1 METGPGQLTG
11 LLCNESI
18 EPSEKLRLLL
28 PIVYRELRAL
38 AQARLNG
45 ERVGHTLSAT
55 ALVHEAYLKFVGH
68 GEVPWRN
75 RAQFLIAA
83 GNAMRQVL
91 VDYARGRGALKRGGN
106 VVCVNLK
113 SGATLAAA
121 ENDADAADY
130 LALDEALSRLKEKDP
145 RAVRVVLLR
154 FFVGLTNAETAE
166 VLEVSERMVK
176 YDWEFARKWLAKA
189 VGDID

>member
-1 METGPGQLTG
+1 MTS
-11 LLCNESI
+11 LLCNEAI

-38 AQARLNG
+38 AQARLKG
-45 ERVGHTLSAT
+45 ERVGHSLSAT
-55 ALVHEAYLKFVGH
+55 ALVHEAYLKFVGN

-106 VVCVNLK
+106 AVCVSLD

-121 ENDADAADY
+121 GNDAGAAEY
-130 LALDEALSRLKEKDP
+130 LALDEALSRFKEKDP
-145 RAVRVVLLR
+145 RAAQVVLLR

-166 VLEVSERMVK
+166 VLGVSERLVK
-176 YDWEFARKWLAKA
+176 YDWEFAKAWLAKA
-189 VGDID
+189 VGDND